1 MQAPP
6 STDTRGGRAYH
17 DIYDFSVFPVSLGDM
32 ITWGVNS
39 ALRAIKA
46 GRDKVHVHVVCDPH
60 EAEFNPLQA
69 NTYLVDLFV
78 AEAMPA
84 FYSHPLF
91 SGLTIHR
98 SHDDFREAFQPII
111 REDEVARQ
119 VYEKHERHFHAR
131 RKSDQML
138 PYFWEYCAQHAGI
151 NAYFR
156 ETGSYPK
163 VRYLADCLVDWKALQ
178 SQFPQRTFWV
188 TVQFRLRKLDTGMTL
203 ESEHGLLRDASFA
216 VWHEFIR
223 EAAARI
229 PAVRFV
235 VVGRLQEK
243 PLELLRLPNV
253 VALRALGMNLAHEI
267 TALLNSDLFLGSP
280 SGFAQ
285 AAHFSDVPY
294 DVFNCLPLGCENYG
308 IPFGADRLPFA
319 TERQRLHYGQETPE
333 MLFECLEK
341 AYHQR
346 EEKTGALGELEAG
359 RARSTDRFFFHGQQR
374 EAELSSILA
383 GCALDIA
390 LAVERGDY
398 SQARA
403 QLQKLGESFPDAA
416 QWPDFR
422 WLADT
427 LSSLTATPAPSA
439 PEREELLWNIAS
451 FCHPPRLVR
460 WSGRHFESQPDL
472 EGMRV
477 DGWCERTSQLVFAP
491 TRPGDLVF
499 IQVRRIATGEPVGVT
514 VQVGDQPKVPHVLL
528 NELGT
533 MEIPVLGTNIPTRVR
548 LEADRTARLP
558 SHGEKEYAFMIE
570 SAGVITKRPVV
581 QDRFRGD
588 KKSPRAKLISGI
600 YSDGR
605 ASTLARVR
613 LDNPHPAG
621 TPVMVRVIGTVP
633 LTLRFGQHFR
643 IQVNDGPAEEAFLRG
658 KHFSACVACAD
669 AGPHLAIILR
679 FWDSG
684 ANENMIAEDRAQI
697 ESIDLLPLDQS
708 KLGITT
714 GWAGMIEY
722 LGRAIPRSLE
732 KKRARKAAAS

>member
-1 MQAPP
+1 MQASP
-6 STDTRGGRAYH
+6 STGTRGGRAYH

-46 GRDKVHVHVVCDPH
+46 GRQKVHVHVVCDPH
-60 EAEFNPLQA
+60 EADFNPLQS

-98 SHDDFREAFQPII
+98 SHHDFREAFQPLI

-119 VYEKHERHFHAR
+119 VYEKHEQHFQAR
-131 RKSDQML
+131 GKSDQML
-138 PYFWEYCAQHAGI
+138 PYFWEYCAQHTGI
-151 NAYFR
+151 NAYFK

-163 VRYLADCLVDWKALQ
+163 VRYLSDCLVDWKAMQ

-294 DVFNCLPLGCENYG
+294 DIFNCLPLGCENYG

-319 TERQRLHYGQETPE
+319 TDRQRLHYGQETPE
-333 MLFECLEK
+333 VLFECLEK
-341 AYHQR
+341 AFHQR
-346 EEKTGALGELEAG
+346 EEKTGALGELETG
-359 RARSTDRFFFHGQQR
+359 RSRSTDRFFFHEQQS
-374 EAELSSILA
+374 EAELSHILA
-383 GCALDIA
+383 GSALDIA
-390 LAVERGDY
+390 LAIEQGDY
-398 SQARA
+398 PQVRAR
-403 QLQKLGESFPDAA
+403 LQKLAETFPCAA
-416 QWPDFR
+416 RWSDFR
-422 WLADT
+422 WLAEVFST
-427 LSSLTATPAPSA
+427 LTATLAPTA
-439 PEREELLWNIAS
+439 EEREKLLWNIAS
-451 FCHPPRLVR
+451 FCHPPRLIR
-460 WSGRHFESQPDL
+460 WGGRHFESQPGL
-472 EGMRV
+472 KGMRV
-477 DGWCERTSQLVFAP
+477 DGWCGRTSQLVFAP
-491 TRPGDLVF
+491 TRPGEIVF
-499 IQVRRIATGEPVGVT
+499 IQVRRIATDEPVGVT
-514 VQVGDQPKVPHVLL
+514 VQVNDQPKVPFVLL

-533 MEIPVLGTNIPTRVR
+533 LEIPVLGLNIPTRVR
-548 LEADRTARLP
+548 LEADRTARLQV
-558 SHGEKEYAFMIE
+558 SDEEEHAFMIE
-570 SAGVITKRPVV
+570 SAGVIAKRPAVLAF
-581 QDRFRGD
+581 FRGD
-588 KKSPRAKLISGI
+588 KKTPRQKSISGI

-605 ASTLARVR
+605 ASSLARVR
-613 LDNPHPAG
+613 LNNPLPAG
-621 TPVMVRVIGTVP
+621 TPVMVRVIGTIP
-633 LTLRFGQHFR
+633 HLLRFGQHFR
-643 IQVNDGPAEEAFLRG
+643 IQVNDAPAHEALLRG
-658 KHFSACVACAD
+658 KHFIVCVACPHAES
-669 AGPHLAIILR
+669 HLAIMLR
-679 FWDSG
+679 FWSPG
-684 ANENMIAEDRAQI
+684 ADENTIADHRALVQ
-697 ESIDLLPLDQS
+697 SIDVLPLDKS
-708 KLGITT
+708 KLGIRT
-714 GWAGMIEY
+714 GWAGLVEY
-722 LGRAIPRSLE
+722 LARAIPRSLA